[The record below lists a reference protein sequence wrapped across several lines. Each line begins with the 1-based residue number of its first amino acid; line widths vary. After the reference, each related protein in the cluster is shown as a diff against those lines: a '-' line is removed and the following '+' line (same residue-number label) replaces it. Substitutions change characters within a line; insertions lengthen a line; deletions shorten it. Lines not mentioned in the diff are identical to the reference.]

1 MKSVHLKLIAG
12 LTALMMA
19 APAAG
24 QSLEETLSDMLSD
37 NAKLYLEPV
46 VTAFGTTVNSG
57 TFRIARPHKILG
69 FDVTINASLAML
81 PAAAKTYDWYID
93 SAATVTIPVQLPY
106 QDPVNIEL
114 SLDNLYESDRS
125 TSTFFGSAAPDS
137 FQVAV
142 DENKAV
148 NELSAKLEQAG
159 IPPAVVAAA
168 SSQLKTLI
176 KNYVPPLGTPG
187 ILDIP
192 FFPMIVPQASLGLPL
207 GIELTVRGLPQ
218 EVELDSALTVSFFGY
233 GGKISL
239 NQFIPTIPL
248 IFPSLS
254 VGYYVTNL
262 DLAGI
267 IKASSSILTFQISKS
282 VPFLTVYGGLGLEN
296 TKTSVE
302 YEFDPGDLDPFLIEF
317 DLEGK
322 NKMRFTVGGRLKLAI
337 ISINADYNK
346 GVYETYN
353 LGIGLTL
360 R

>member
-1 MKSVHLKLIAG
+1 
-12 LTALMMA
+12 MMA

-93 SAATVTIPVQLPY
+93 SAAATVTIPVHLPY
-106 QDPVNIEL
+106 QDPVDIEL
-114 SLDNLYESDRS
+114 SLDNIYEDDRS
-125 TSTFFGSAAPDS
+125 TSTFFGSADPDS
-137 FQVAV
+137 FWVAV
-142 DENKAV
+142 DEDKAV
-148 NELSAKLEQAG
+148 NELSTKLVAAG
-159 IPPAVVAAA
+159 IPQAVVDEFR
-168 SSQLKTLI
+168 SSLGTLI
-176 KNYVPPLGTPG
+176 NNYVPPIGTPG

-192 FFPMIVPQASLGLPL
+192 FFPMVMPQASLGLPL
-207 GIELTVRGLPQ
+207 GIELTVRGFP
-218 EVELDSALTVSFFGY
+218 EIELDSALTVSLFGY
-233 GGKISL
+233 GGKIGL

-282 VPFLTVYGGLGLEN
+282 VPFLTVYGGFGLEN
-296 TKTSVE
+296 SKVNVE

-346 GVYETYN
+346 GEYEAYN
-353 LGIGLTL
+353 LGVGLTL